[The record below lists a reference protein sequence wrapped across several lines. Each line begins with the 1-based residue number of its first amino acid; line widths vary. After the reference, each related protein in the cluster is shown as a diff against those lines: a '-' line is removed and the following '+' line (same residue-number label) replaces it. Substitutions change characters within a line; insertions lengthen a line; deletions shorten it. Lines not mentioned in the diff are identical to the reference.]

1 MAEIV
6 HDQRNRSC
14 DIKGG
19 FLSDADH
26 TKIVPVYI
34 LLLRGVPYV
43 QRQMHKGEEIMIGG
57 DNGGFCRRE
66 LLRGSLISGSLL
78 IFGFDK
84 LLFAKPFPWA
94 NSDAFRSGTLLGVVD
109 FSDEGYLP
117 MDQALGKE
125 LDGRLFMDLSKLTA
139 EHPVTPTSS
148 FYVRTRA
155 SKLLASTQPWSIQFS
170 GLTDKPSALA
180 VTELNKM
187 ARPMGLHLM
196 ECAGNLRSGISE

>member
-1 MAEIV
+1 
-6 HDQRNRSC
+6 
-14 DIKGG
+14 
-19 FLSDADH
+19 
-26 TKIVPVYI
+26 
-34 LLLRGVPYV
+34 
-43 QRQMHKGEEIMIGG
+43 MHKGEEIMIGG

-78 IFGFDK
+78 ISGFDK
-84 LLFAKPFPWA
+84 LLCAKPFPWA
-94 NSDAFRSGTLLGVVD
+94 NSDAFRGGTLLGVVD

-125 LDGRLFMDLSKLTA
+125 LDGRLFTDLSKLTA

-148 FYVRTRA
+148 FYIRTRA

-196 ECAGNLRSGISE
+196 ECAGNSRSGHFGMIGVADWDGVPMHEILEAIKSRRPARVLISVFDC